1 MNNLYKVLF
10 LSITL
15 FPICNSILGQHEWA
29 PIGAKW
35 TMETRSAFSGNLG
48 FSEIEV
54 IGDTM
59 INGQSAKILRRSAQT
74 CNLRPTLEFTYQDQH
89 MVYLYDTRNDAF
101 NLKFDFGVGVDSSY
115 VMYRMNPIDTG
126 ALEAVN
132 VIVDSISFYPLA
144 NGDSLRVQHVSSAMD
159 FAGGVPTNVVLENV
173 GFDTGLTPA
182 LYGLCDGSFEGRL
195 RCYEDPNLGQFSLVN
210 IDCQFTNTQERN
222 AQVEKLIKLSPIPA
236 TSTLNV
242 TILKDHPV
250 NLEIFDSR
258 GRVLLS
264 RKNVFA
270 RATLPIAGLSA
281 GLYFIRVLDQDRI
294 EQVEKWVK
302 W

>member
-1 MNNLYKVLF
+1 MNNLSKVLF
-10 LSITL
+10 LCLTL
-15 FPICNSILGQHEWA
+15 FLICNSIIAQREWA

-35 TMETRSAFSGNLG
+35 TMETRAAFSGNLG

-59 INGQSAKILRRSAQT
+59 IHGQSAKILRRGAQT
-74 CNLRPTLEFTYQDQH
+74 CNLRPPLEYTYQDQH
-89 MVYLYDTRNDAF
+89 RVYLYDTRNDAF

-115 VMYRMNPIDTG
+115 VMYRMNPFDRDS
-126 ALEAVN
+126 LEAVT
-132 VIVDSISFYPLA
+132 VTVDSISYYSLA
-144 NGDSLRVQHVSSAMD
+144 DGDSLRVQHVSSAMD
-159 FAGGVPTNVVLENV
+159 FAGGVPTNFVLENV

-182 LYGLCDGSFEGRL
+182 QDALCDGNFESRL
-195 RCYEDPNLGQFSLVN
+195 RCYEDPNLGQFSLVD
-210 IDCQFTNTQERN
+210 IDCRFTSTQERN
-222 AQVEKLIKLSPIPA
+222 ALEEKLIELSPIPA
-236 TSTLNV
+236 TSSLNV

-250 NLEIFDSR
+250 NLEIFDSQ

-281 GLYFIRVLDQDRI
+281 GLYFIRVLDQGRI